1 MKKILCL
8 LLAAALLPALGA
20 CGKKETQPT
29 MVYVDEGTRET
40 EEKPVR
46 DTAILY
52 TAGTAAR
59 DPSFYAAFSSY
70 YDSCTYQYL
79 RSYVGL
85 VDLGGALDVQDGEA
99 ALYTKLDLM
108 ATLGYEA
115 AALSP
120 ADFLG
125 GADMLLL
132 GVNAA
137 QFPFLC
143 GNLVLDGT
151 DSAVMSAWT
160 LASYGGLCVAYAGVM
175 AGGAGCQTGE
185 QSYTLAD
192 AGEALSRAAAE
203 ARSAGAQYVIA
214 LASCGAESAAE
225 MLKVGEGIDV
235 LLDGAGDGGESRSLS
250 DGAGNAVLYS
260 GLDPT
265 QDSVGTLVIGTDG
278 TLRAGI
284 TTELGGMSSGMLDHL
299 ASLGYDVSAAQS
311 GETGSTTE
319 TAAESGEE

>member
-1 MKKILCL
+1 MKKFLCL
-8 LLAAALLPALGA
+8 LLVALLLTLGA

-59 DPSFYAAFSSY
+59 DPSFYAAFSTY

-115 AALSP
+115 AALSE

-125 GADMLLL
+125 GADTLLL

-160 LASYGGLCVAYAGVM
+160 LASYGGLCVAYVGVM
-175 AGGAGCQTGE
+175 AGGATYQTEE

-203 ARSAGAQYVIA
+203 ARSAGAQYVVA
-214 LASCGAESAAE
+214 LASCGAESAAK
-225 MLKVGEGIDV
+225 MLQAGTGVDV
-235 LLDGAGDGGESRSLS
+235 FLDGAGDGGESRSLT

-265 QDSVGTLVIGTDG
+265 QDSVGVLVIGTDG
-278 TLRAGI
+278 TLHAEI
-284 TTELGGMSSGMLDHL
+284 TTELGNMDSGMLDHL
-299 ASLGYDVSAAQS
+299 ATLGYDVSAAQS
-311 GETGSTTE
+311 SAAEATTE
-319 TAAESGEE
+319 TTAESGEE

>member
-8 LLAAALLPALGA
+8 LLAAALLLALGA

-29 MVYVDEGTRET
+29 MVYVDEGTQET

-59 DPSFYAAFSSY
+59 DPSFYAAFSKY

-115 AALSP
+115 AALSS

-125 GADMLLL
+125 GAETLLL

-151 DSAVMSAWT
+151 DAAVMSAWT
-160 LASYGGLCVAYAGVM
+160 LASYGGLCVAYVGVM
-175 AGGAGCQTGE
+175 AGSASYQTGE
-185 QSYTLAD
+185 QSCTLAD
-192 AGEALSRAAAE
+192 AGEALSRAASE

-225 MLKVGEGIDV
+225 MLQAGTGVDAF
-235 LLDGAGDGGESRSLS
+235 LDGGGDGGESRSLT
-250 DGAGNAVLYS
+250 DGAGSAVLYS
-260 GLDPT
+260 GLDPA
-265 QDSVGTLVIGTDG
+265 QDSVGILVIGTDG
-278 TLRAGI
+278 TLHAEI
-284 TTELGGMSSGMLDHL
+284 TTELGGMDSGMLEHL
-299 ASLGYDVSAAQS
+299 ASLGYDVSAAQRS
-311 GETGSTTE
+311 AAEDATE